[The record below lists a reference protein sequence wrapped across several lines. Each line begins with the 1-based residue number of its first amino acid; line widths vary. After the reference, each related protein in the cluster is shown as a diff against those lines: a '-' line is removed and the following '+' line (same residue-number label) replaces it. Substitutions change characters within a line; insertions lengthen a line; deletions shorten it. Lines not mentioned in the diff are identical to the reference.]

1 MARNTDKSTLE
12 IILNAL
18 AAAKANELLSRK
30 SVREEVNGAYEKHEM
45 EDLSQPQVRGAQ
57 TREKEVEESV
67 IEDEKDREEKEDKPQ
82 FRTKNEKKKK
92 SLAKLSKL
100 NIAKKK

>member
-1 MARNTDKSTLE
+1 ME

-18 AAAKANELLSRK
+18 AAAKANEESSKSSK

-57 TREKEVEESV
+57 TREKEVEETV

-92 SLAKLSKL
+92 SRPKLSKL
-100 NIAKKK
+100 NIAQKK

>member
-1 MARNTDKSTLE
+1 ME

-18 AAAKANELLSRK
+18 AAAKANEESSKSRK

-92 SLAKLSKL
+92 NLAKLAKL